1 MAPQTYYRKWD
12 VYLYGERLGM
22 VFAAT
27 EKAACL
33 RAVQRF
39 KIARQDQSGLEVRRV
54 NDAA

>member
-1 MAPQTYYRKWD
+1 MAPQTYYRRWD
-12 VYLYGERLGM
+12 VYLHGERLGM

-39 KIARQDQSGLEVRRV
+39 KIARQDQSELEVRRV